1 MNPITTIPLQGYLV
15 VSALLFAFGLMG
27 VLARRNAIA
36 VLLGIELMLNAAN
49 INFVAFWRYQGGVD
63 MEGQVFAVIVMTLAA
78 AEAAVALAII
88 LNVFRQFKTVNVD
101 QINLMKG

>member
-1 MNPITTIPLQGYLV
+1 MNPITTVPLEAYLI
-15 VSALLFAFGLMG
+15 VSALLFAIGLVG

-49 INFVAFWRYQGGVD
+49 INFVAFWRYHGGAE

-78 AEAAVALAII
+78 AEAAVALAIV
-88 LNVFRQFKTVNVD
+88 LNVFRRFKTVNVD